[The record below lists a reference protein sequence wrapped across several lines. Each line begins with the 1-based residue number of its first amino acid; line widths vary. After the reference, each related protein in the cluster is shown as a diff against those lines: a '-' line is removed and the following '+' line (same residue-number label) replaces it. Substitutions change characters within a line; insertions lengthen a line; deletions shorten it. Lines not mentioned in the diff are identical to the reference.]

1 MQWRANR
8 TAHRLHSPTPMSSSL
23 PPVAV
28 SAPDQRNPCPS
39 CGHPLAVLI
48 ADLPAGRLLQCG
60 NWGVLDYVRRHDAAP
75 DAWHASPQP

>member
-1 MQWRANR
+1 
-8 TAHRLHSPTPMSSSL
+8 MSSSL

-28 SAPDQRNPCPS
+28 SAPDQRNPCPV

-60 NWGVLDYVRRHDAAP
+60 NCGVLDYVRRDATAP
-75 DAWHASPQP
+75 DVQRTSPEPLRP